1 MKMAATEN
9 PRETVLA
16 FVKALNEEDFD
27 RARTYVNDDLS
38 FEGVLGSRQ
47 GAEAYFQDMTRMR
60 LKYDVKKVFSDST
73 DVCIFNDVTMSGA
86 KILVASWYH
95 VDQGKIRSLRVVFDP
110 RPLLA
115 TKAA

>member
-1 MKMAATEN
+1 MAAKEN
-9 PRETVLA
+9 ARETVLA
-16 FVKALNEEDFD
+16 FVKSLNEEDFD
-27 RARTYVNDDLS
+27 RARRYVSDDLS

-60 LKYDVKKVFSDST
+60 LKYDVKKVFSDSA
-73 DVCIFNDVTMSGA
+73 DVCIFSDVTMSGTT
-86 KILVASWYH
+86 ILVVSWYH
-95 VDQGKIRSLRVVFDP
+95 TDQGKIRSLRVVFDP